1 MHDEEILN
9 KKQLAALLH
18 VSERTIERWITEAR
32 IPYVRLPQRGAW
44 SEIRFLRSN
53 ILAWLRKHEVK
64 PSKLFRSYEKEK
76 NETEE

>member
-1 MHDEEILN
+1 MHEEEVLN

-32 IPYVRLPQRGAW
+32 IPYIRLPQRGAC

-53 ILAWLRKHEVK
+53 ILVWLRKHEVRQ
-64 PSKLFRSYEKEK
+64 SKFFRSHGKEK
-76 NETEE
+76 NEAEE